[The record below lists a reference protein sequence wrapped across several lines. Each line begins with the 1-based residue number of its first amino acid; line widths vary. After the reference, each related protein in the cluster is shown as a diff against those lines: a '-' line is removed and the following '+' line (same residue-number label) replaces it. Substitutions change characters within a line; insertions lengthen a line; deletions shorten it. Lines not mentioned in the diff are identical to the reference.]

1 MKRCLLIVLL
11 LFGNL
16 SLQEIKARSYPSVYE
31 FSSRFELD
39 SLDAANPVV
48 LDNLE
53 VLGRV
58 WGFVKYHHPA
68 MADTTIHIDYEL
80 FSLLPRV
87 THAKPSERN
96 HILSEWIESFGPY
109 EVDDVK
115 YAAMQS
121 DSNRVVINDFAWIRN
136 TERLGSDLSRQL
148 TELQRAVRKAN
159 RYVSQKGVTIGLY
172 DDPLLNY
179 SLENGSDTGYRLL
192 LLFRLWNAIDSY
204 CPNRN
209 ITDRAWDEVLVEYLP
224 RMIRE
229 KAHYKETYMEL
240 LSELDDTHAGGPYG
254 AGRRIVP
261 CKGRIVDE
269 RLFITDPMEN
279 ELLRRGDEILSSD
292 GRSIPQII
300 DQVGKYTAQS
310 NESVLLVK
318 AASTAF
324 RSEHD
329 SLSLVVRRNGAEFVV
344 KLPAM
349 SAPDFYQYMNRMP
362 LPEPFRMLGDD
373 VAYLYAES
381 LTSRMGPYV
390 FEKIRDTKAVLI
402 DLRCYPVDFSLLYY
416 FFAHYFVSEPC
427 CPLITSRPYWNTPGV
442 LYTDAK
448 PRLFDELSGNR
459 IGDRD
464 VYQGQ
469 VVILV
474 DNTTLSRAEF
484 FAMHLQAISGA
495 ITVGSQTAGADG
507 NVVLVTMPD
516 NMSFYFSGLKIL
528 YPDGTDTQRVGVR
541 VDYEVKP
548 TIEGLQTGGDEVLEY
563 ALSLVD

>member
-80 FSLLPRV
+80 FGLLPRV
-87 THAKPSERN
+87 THAEPSERN
-96 HILSEWIESFGPY
+96 RILSEWIESLGPY
-109 EVDDVK
+109 EVDAAK
-115 YAAMQS
+115 YAAMQA
-121 DSNRVVINDFAWIRN
+121 DSNRVVINDFAWIGN
-136 TERLGSDLSRQL
+136 TERLGNDLSRQL
-148 TELQRAVRKAN
+148 TELQRAVRKTN
-159 RYVSQKGVTIGLY
+159 RYVFQKGATIGLY

-179 SLENGSDTGYRLL
+179 DLEKGSDTGYRLL

-209 ITDRAWDEVLVEYLP
+209 ITDRDWDEVLVEYLP
-224 RMIRE
+224 RMILDE
-229 KAHYKETYMEL
+229 AHYKETYMEL

-279 ELLRRGDEILSSD
+279 ELLSKGDEILSSD
-292 GRSIPQII
+292 GRSIPEII

-310 NESVLLVK
+310 NESVLLAK

-324 RSEHD
+324 RSERD
-329 SLSLVVRRNGAEFVV
+329 SLSLVVRRNGAEHVV
-344 KLPAM
+344 KLPTM
-349 SAPDFYQYMNRMP
+349 STPDFYQYMNRMP
-362 LPEPFRMLGDD
+362 LPEPFRMFGED

-390 FEKIRDTKAVLI
+390 FEKIRDTKAVLV
-402 DLRCYPVDFSLLYY
+402 DLRCYPVDFSLLNF
-416 FFAHYFVSEPC
+416 FFARYFVPEPC

-448 PRLFDELSGNR
+448 PRLFGEFLGNR
-459 IGDRD
+459 TGDRD

-474 DNTTLSRAEF
+474 DNTTLSRAEYF
-484 FAMHLQAISGA
+484 TMHLQAIPGA

-516 NMSFYFSGLKIL
+516 NMSFYFSGMKIL
-528 YPDGTDTQRVGVR
+528 YPDGTDTQRVGLR

-548 TIEGLQTGGDEVLEY
+548 TVEGVKAGRDEVLEY